1 MKHILSVR
9 IHTHCLLQDGLRRRM
24 EDLKKNI
31 HEAHEAVQEEQR
43 KNVELLRMVF
53 PSEIAQKLWR
63 SKSRKNVVRKIEKLS
78 YQQHKTVHVIRR
90 FECTFNVISHH
101 TGLQTNRSI
110 AIFINVLI

>member
-1 MKHILSVR
+1 
-9 IHTHCLLQDGLRRRM
+9 M

-63 SKSRKNVVRKIEKLS
+63 SKCKKECGKEKRKKLS
-78 YQQHKTVHVIRR
+78 YQQHKAIHEHVVYIY
-90 FECTFNVISHH
+90 CA
-101 TGLQTNRSI
+101 L
-110 AIFINVLI
+110 